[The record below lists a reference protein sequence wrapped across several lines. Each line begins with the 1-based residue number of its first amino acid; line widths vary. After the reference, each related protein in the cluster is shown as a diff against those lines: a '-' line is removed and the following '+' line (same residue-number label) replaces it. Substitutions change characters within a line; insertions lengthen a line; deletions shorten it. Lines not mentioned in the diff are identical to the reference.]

1 MPLLWPDIS
10 VGLLEYKV
18 AAAHISTHAHFVES
32 LCYFG
37 GLDEDYYTSIV
48 YPRLRTLQLPEI
60 IMFQSEISRAGPY
73 PLYFPNSRGRTSSS
87 IEGLQVSADISLSH
101 PMTQF
106 ARLNPTVRKLTCGLR
121 HKESRMFWEVVE
133 TDWKELEEVTVSG
146 GVDED
151 VVETFWRVCSDRVRS
166 LYLTPDGFSEDG
178 LGIISTLSFERL
190 ERLALVRNLRWTEPY
205 HSATWPLVLLE
216 QVKKTSRGLRRLHW
230 GMRNIPLPV
239 RVVLDALAEECWP
252 ELCEVII
259 EDGVSSEE
267 EVVKVLSALPSR
279 RLKVLG
285 FKGCEDAGEFGG
297 PLIDCLRGREYF
309 SQLREL
315 NVWRCKG
322 VTSTMVQ
329 EILTNCVHL
338 ISLDARYIFVR
349 DIATASKGWGCFKLE
364 RLVVRIVKLERD
376 EAGWEERVFN
386 QVSKLRR
393 LKVLDLEHYH
403 TQEHDLIMA
412 LKTLDYRLSISP
424 VGSKRSG
431 KTGSGESD
439 GGERNH
445 DIRCWSSLIQLRDF
459 SFDGKRQR
467 LGMDEA
473 LWMMDHWQ
481 DMVVVRGYFSGVE
494 GDDADRIKQLFSE
507 KGIESGGLLYYV

>member
-1 MPLLWPDIS
+1 MTTILDLPPEIHPLIANHLRPKSIYALLRTCHSLYSLYMPLLWPDIS

-190 ERLALVRNLRWTEPY
+190 ERLALIVCDFHKLTGTMKCFW
-205 HSATWPLVLLE
+205 
-216 QVKKTSRGLRRLHW
+216 
-230 GMRNIPLPV
+230 
-239 RVVLDALAEECWP
+239 
-252 ELCEVII
+252 LC
-259 EDGVSSEE
+259 
-267 EVVKVLSALPSR
+267 K
-279 RLKVLG
+279 
-285 FKGCEDAGEFGG
+285 
-297 PLIDCLRGREYF
+297 
-309 SQLREL
+309 
-315 NVWRCKG
+315 
-322 VTSTMVQ
+322 
-329 EILTNCVHL
+329 
-338 ISLDARYIFVR
+338 
-349 DIATASKGWGCFKLE
+349 
-364 RLVVRIVKLERD
+364 
-376 EAGWEERVFN
+376 
-386 QVSKLRR
+386 
-393 LKVLDLEHYH
+393 
-403 TQEHDLIMA
+403 
-412 LKTLDYRLSISP
+412 
-424 VGSKRSG
+424 
-431 KTGSGESD
+431 
-439 GGERNH
+439 
-445 DIRCWSSLIQLRDF
+445 
-459 SFDGKRQR
+459 
-467 LGMDEA
+467 
-473 LWMMDHWQ
+473 
-481 DMVVVRGYFSGVE
+481 
-494 GDDADRIKQLFSE
+494 
-507 KGIESGGLLYYV
+507 